1 MRTALAAAGLGHLA
15 DRLDEEAEWNTLLS
29 GGEQQRIGFARALIH
44 QPDVL
49 LLDEAVSTLEDAEA
63 RDLYALLSRKTA
75 ADDGDLDRP
84 RHGPGCAAPADRG
97 DDRRVGGEPVAAIRR
112 IGSRCPLNR
121 YTRSSPWRTS
131 MLKMNYWTDKWDLDV
146 DVCPCDPHFN
156 EWVAKNKI
164 KNKLIYHFGTGTHH
178 VIGIKQATN
187 KSNNAVLAITASKE
201 EYEAYIELSTE
212 KAKVSKAYVA
222 YFGDIYLTNPKL
234 LPDFDV
240 VTMFHLCEF
249 FFPNTASK
257 SYGGMTDE
265 KLLDLFTAKTKK
277 NGHILFYMGS
287 MAWNKALPIV
297 QKWEKRAPVKRVG
310 EFKTLLV
317 FRKTK

>member
-1 MRTALAAAGLGHLA
+1 
-15 DRLDEEAEWNTLLS
+15 
-29 GGEQQRIGFARALIH
+29 
-44 QPDVL
+44 
-49 LLDEAVSTLEDAEA
+49 
-63 RDLYALLSRKTA
+63 
-75 ADDGDLDRP
+75 
-84 RHGPGCAAPADRG
+84 
-97 DDRRVGGEPVAAIRR
+97 
-112 IGSRCPLNR
+112 
-121 YTRSSPWRTS
+121 

-146 DVCPCDPHFN
+146 SLCPCDSHFN
-156 EWVAKNKI
+156 DWVAKNKI

-178 VIGIKQATN
+178 VIGVKQATN
-187 KSNNAVLAITASKE
+187 KSGNAVLAITASKE
-201 EYEAYIELSTE
+201 EYDAYIELSTN
-212 KAKVSKAYVA
+212 KAQVTKNYLA

-234 LPDFDV
+234 LPDFDI

-277 NGHILFYMGS
+277 GGHILFYMGS

-297 QKWEKRAPVKRVG
+297 QKWEKRGPVKRVG

-317 FRKTK
+317 FRKK